1 MVNLSWLEISQKNL
15 LHNLGELRKVMKNGV
30 KILGVVKA
38 NAYGHGILEVSKI
51 FQQGGID
58 WLGVNSLQEGVLL
71 RQNKIKLP
79 ILVLGYIPLKNIDQA
94 IVNDLSF
101 AVYNRET
108 VRTAARE
115 SLKLKKPAKVHLKIE
130 TGTNRQ
136 GIKSEEVLDFASEVK
151 TYPQIK
157 IEGIYTHFADIE
169 DVGGN
174 GFYQKQLTTFKKILQ
189 LLETKGFSIPLRHAT
204 PTAGAILLPGSHF
217 DMVRIGIGLYG
228 LWPSEIVQTR
238 AQAQKIKLDLQPVL
252 SWKTR
257 VVQIKKVKK
266 GEYIGYGC
274 TFKADG
280 QLRIA
285 VLPVGYFDGYDRQLS
300 NRGRVLVKG
309 QFAPVVG
316 RVCMNMVMV
325 DVSRIPQVEL
335 EDEIV
340 LIGKQGE
347 RGITAEELAEKVG
360 TINYEIVSRIN
371 PLIPRVMV

>member
-1 MVNLSWLEISQKNL
+1 MVNLSWLEISQKSL
-15 LHNLGELRKVMKNGV
+15 LHNLGELRKVVKNEV

-38 NAYGHGILEVSKI
+38 NAYGHGILEVSRI
-51 FQQGGID
+51 FQKGGID

-71 RQNKIKLP
+71 RQNKIKVP
-79 ILVLGYIPLKNIDQA
+79 TLVLGYIPVKSINQA
-94 IVNDLSF
+94 IKSDLSF

-115 SLKLKKPAKVHLKIE
+115 SLKLKKSGKVHLKIE

-136 GIKSEEVLDFASEVK
+136 GIKSADVLDFASEVK
-151 TYPQIK
+151 KYPQIK

-174 GFYQKQLTTFKKILQ
+174 GFYQKQLTTFKELIQ
-189 LLETKGFSIPLRHAT
+189 LLEAKGFKIPLRHAT
-204 PTAGAILLPGSHF
+204 PTAGAILLPESHF
-217 DMVRIGIGLYG
+217 DMVRVGIGLYG
-228 LWPSEIVQTR
+228 LWPSEIVRTR
-238 AQAQKIKLDLQPVL
+238 AQAQKIKLDLQPAL
-252 SWKTR
+252 FWKTK
-257 VVQIKKVKK
+257 VVQIKKVEK

-285 VLPVGYFDGYDRQLS
+285 VLPVGYFEGYDRKLS

-316 RVCMNMVMV
+316 RVCMNMLMV

-335 EDEIV
+335 EDEVV
-340 LIGKQGE
+340 LLGKQGRE
-347 RGITAEELAEKVG
+347 QITAEELAEKVG

-371 PLIPRVMV
+371 PLLPRIIV